1 MESLSEEW
9 KKFSLSEHKGNQYLV
24 EEDEIKETNFM
35 AACFLTSRVL
45 NMEAIARTFKLLL
58 RTQKGFE
65 VRDMGNHKVL
75 FEFKDS
81 RDVDC
86 VLKGETWSFNK
97 HLVALKQVSKHTDV
111 HNLPIGNFS
120 MAVAKEVALVVGV
133 IDGEETAMGDGEGL
147 THHEKDYLS
156 RLKKRG
162 AALEDEK

>member
-24 EEDEIKETNFM
+24 EEDEIKERNFM

-45 NMEAIARTFKLLL
+45 NMEAIARTFKPLL

-65 VRDMGNHKVL
+65 VRDMGNHRVL
-75 FEFKDS
+75 FEFKDF

-86 VLKGETWSFNK
+86 ILKGETWLFNK

-111 HNLPIGNFS
+111 RNLKFDRTS
-120 MAVAKEVALVVGV
+120 FCVG
-133 IDGEETAMGDGEGL
+133 GGGD
-147 THHEKDYLS
+147 
-156 RLKKRG
+156 
-162 AALEDEK
+162 